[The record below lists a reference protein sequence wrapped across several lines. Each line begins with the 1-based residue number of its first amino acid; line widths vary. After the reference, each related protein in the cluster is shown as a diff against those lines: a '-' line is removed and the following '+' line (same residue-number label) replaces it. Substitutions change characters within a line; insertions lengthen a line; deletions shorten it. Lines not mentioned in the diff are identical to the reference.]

1 MTEISRAAQVA
12 RLGGDVVSVKDFGAV
27 GDGVADDTAAIQAAL
42 DAAGAAFGAFVVTC
56 GSDKYRTTAPLILGA
71 DTTFDL
77 QTCTIRADFN
87 GGAIIQ
93 FEVVPAPDRPPFRII
108 GNGATIKGYGVH
120 AYNTSLNGILVESSS
135 FSLVAGIS
143 ISGVNRPI
151 VIAPTNRDCIN
162 NVYRDIDTR
171 TNLGMRINA
180 GLIDG
185 VSYAQTTD
193 GSFYDVFFTVI
204 GANNGQSA
212 SRAIELVTG
221 EGGSIFG
228 LNFHRCS
235 FNPVHEDGG
244 EYIYMFNDPAYTD
257 NNINTIN
264 FYNCEGESRF
274 SGVTPTRPM
283 IYAERVFNCY
293 FNVDGYFDEC
303 AGVKLV
309 NCNKNIFENMR
320 DRQIVDSDALFIDL
334 DSNCYD
340 NVFRSVSPIAQFL
353 STEEGNLTAPNAANY
368 WKRIS
373 DQGVNNRFEGMIS
386 TSVARVIKT
395 DYLRDITTGNL
406 TNPLYAGNEATTTWM
421 DNGGSYSVTTT
432 SKNGFKFRLP
442 DSAKLNKEYVYRL
455 KYKFTGDISSVPD
468 TWRIGVSTDGTRRNI
483 PIPLTTTETEVMFR
497 SKATGYSNR
506 VESIDPVT
514 SATIE
519 ILELEIF
526 EGAFPYTP
534 NYIPTDVILDVHYLS
549 SLLS

>member
-1 MTEISRAAQVA
+1 M
-12 RLGGDVVSVKDFGAV
+12 
-27 GDGVADDTAAIQAAL
+27 
-42 DAAGAAFGAFVVTC
+42 
-56 GSDKYRTTAPLILGA
+56 Y
-71 DTTFDL
+71 
-77 QTCTIRADFN
+77 
-87 GGAIIQ
+87 
-93 FEVVPAPDRPPFRII
+93 
-108 GNGATIKGYGVH
+108 
-120 AYNTSLNGILVESSS
+120 
-135 FSLVAGIS
+135 
-143 ISGVNRPI
+143 
-151 VIAPTNRDCIN
+151 
-162 NVYRDIDTR
+162 
-171 TNLGMRINA
+171 
-180 GLIDG
+180 
-185 VSYAQTTD
+185 
-193 GSFYDVFFTVI
+193 
-204 GANNGQSA
+204 
-212 SRAIELVTG
+212 
-221 EGGSIFG
+221 
-228 LNFHRCS
+228 
-235 FNPVHEDGG
+235 
-244 EYIYMFNDPAYTD
+244 NDPAYTD

-274 SGVTPTRPM
+274 SGTTPTRPM
-283 IYAERVFNCY
+283 IYAERVFSCY

-353 STEEGNLTAPNAANY
+353 STEEGYTTAPNAANY

-395 DYLRDITTGNL
+395 DYLRDITAGNL
-406 TNPLYAGNEATTTWM
+406 TNPLYAGNEATTTWV

-432 SKNGFKFRLP
+432 SENGFKFRLP
-442 DSAKLNKEYVYRL
+442 DSAELNKEYVYRL

-468 TWRIGVSTDGTRRNI
+468 TWRIGVSTEGSRRNVY
-483 PIPLTTTETEVMFR
+483 IPLTTTETEVMFR

-519 ILELEIF
+519 VIELEIF

-549 SLLS
+549 SLMS